1 MAVGAASE
9 GFFSA
14 FDGHLR
20 ERHCPRK
27 NKKVG
32 FLLKRERSRIIQVL
46 IYISSL
52 LGGIIMKFLIP
63 LLMIV
68 GSALLP
74 ITSHAAPL
82 EKVSIQLKWFHQF
95 QFAGYY
101 AAKEKGFY
109 ADLPPPKPVHGE

>member
-1 MAVGAASE
+1 
-9 GFFSA
+9 
-14 FDGHLR
+14 
-20 ERHCPRK
+20 
-27 NKKVG
+27 
-32 FLLKRERSRIIQVL
+32 
-46 IYISSL
+46 
-52 LGGIIMKFLIP
+52 MKFLIP

-74 ITSHAAPL
+74 ISSHAAPL

-109 ADLPPPKPVHGE
+109 ADLPPQNRPMLKERIFDTHSVRPPNLGGFA